1 MNSYTVDNNWY
12 TDTGATDHIIGE
24 LEKLA
29 VRDKYNGADQV
40 HTANGAGM
48 NIRHIGQSTIRT
60 PDKDLELRN
69 ILHVPSTKKNLI
81 SVHRLAS
88 DNNVYLEFH
97 PDFFLIKD
105 RDTRSTLLRG
115 ACRRGMYPLP
125 SPPASSKQAYGV
137 NKVPLDR
144 WHHRLGHPSFR
155 IVERVLRDY
164 KLPCSFDLN
173 KDVVCDACQKAKSH
187 QLPYPISTSVSSHP
201 LELIFSDVWGP
212 APESAGRYKYYVSFV
227 DDYSKFTW
235 VYLLKHKSQ
244 VFEKF
249 REFQNLVERTFD
261 RKIIAVQTDWGGEY
275 EKLNP
280 FFTQIGISH
289 LVSCPHAHQQNGA
302 AERKHRHIVE
312 VGLSLLAHAHMPLKF
327 WDESFLAA
335 TYLINRTPSKVINFE
350 THIERLYRVKPDY
363 TSLRVFGCV
372 CWPNLRPY
380 NKHKLA
386 FRSQE
391 CAFLGYSN
399 LHKGF
404 KCLDI
409 STGRVY
415 ISRDVVFDENVF
427 PFSKLHDNAGARL
440 RDAILLLP
448 SSLRNPSS
456 GDDLVVD
463 HMSNDVCTN
472 DLCEETRNLEG
483 ETANNGARSHLGGQ
497 LHLFPW
503 RSSSGS
509 PPPGSGTGAAGESA
523 PVHESSPPG
532 ASPRLSPTAT
542 QPAASGQ
549 GGTTPGSPSGPAAA
563 PAGAASPA
571 GAATAPTGS
580 APAGSGSST
589 PVPNPTAP
597 RSSAPAPTAPT
608 PTTAPATS
616 DSSVAATRP
625 RTRLQDGVCKPKVYT
640 DGTVR
645 YGLSVSTGEPRS
657 VEEALANKHWKEAMD
672 LEYDAFM
679 KNKTWHL
686 VPPRKGINVIDCKW
700 VFKIKYKVD
709 GSLDKY
715 KGRLVAKGFK
725 QRYGIDYEDTFSPV
739 VKMSTIRIILSIAVS
754 KGWSM
759 RQLDVQNAFLH
770 GILDEEVYMKQPPGY
785 VDKTRPN
792 YVCKL
797 DKALYGL
804 KQAPRAWYARLSTKL
819 IALGFHASK
828 ADTSLFYFNKGSVT
842 VFVIVYV
849 DDIIVVSST
858 PEAISGLL
866 LELKR
871 DFALKDLG
879 DLHYFLG
886 MEVTKVRDGI
896 ILSQDKY
903 ASDLLKKVNMSSC
916 KPVSTPI
923 STSEKLS
930 AYVGTSLG
938 PNDSTNYRSVVGALQ
953 YLTLTRPDISFAVNK
968 VCQFLHAPTEVHW
981 SAVKRILRY
990 VRSNTKIGLKISR
1003 CKSLLVSGFS
1013 DADWAGSPDDR
1024 RSTGGFAIFLGSNLV
1039 SWSARK
1045 QATVSRSSTEA
1056 EYKAVANATAEI
1068 MWIQILLKE
1077 IGIQAPKAGKL
1088 WCDNLGAKYLSSN
1101 PIFHA
1106 RTKHIEVDYH
1116 FVRERVM
1123 RNLLQID
1130 FVPTGDQI
1138 ADGFTKPITVRQLEN
1153 FKHNLNLRQV

>member
-1 MNSYTVDNNWY
+1 
-12 TDTGATDHIIGE
+12 
-24 LEKLA
+24 
-29 VRDKYNGADQV
+29 
-40 HTANGAGM
+40 
-48 NIRHIGQSTIRT
+48 
-60 PDKDLELRN
+60 
-69 ILHVPSTKKNLI
+69 
-81 SVHRLAS
+81 
-88 DNNVYLEFH
+88 
-97 PDFFLIKD
+97 
-105 RDTRSTLLRG
+105 
-115 ACRRGMYPLP
+115 
-125 SPPASSKQAYGV
+125 
-137 NKVPLDR
+137 
-144 WHHRLGHPSFR
+144 
-155 IVERVLRDY
+155 
-164 KLPCSFDLN
+164 
-173 KDVVCDACQKAKSH
+173 
-187 QLPYPISTSVSSHP
+187 
-201 LELIFSDVWGP
+201 
-212 APESAGRYKYYVSFV
+212 
-227 DDYSKFTW
+227 
-235 VYLLKHKSQ
+235 
-244 VFEKF
+244 
-249 REFQNLVERTFD
+249 
-261 RKIIAVQTDWGGEY
+261 
-275 EKLNP
+275 
-280 FFTQIGISH
+280 
-289 LVSCPHAHQQNGA
+289 
-302 AERKHRHIVE
+302 
-312 VGLSLLAHAHMPLKF
+312 
-327 WDESFLAA
+327 
-335 TYLINRTPSKVINFE
+335 
-350 THIERLYRVKPDY
+350 
-363 TSLRVFGCV
+363 
-372 CWPNLRPY
+372 
-380 NKHKLA
+380 
-386 FRSQE
+386 
-391 CAFLGYSN
+391 
-399 LHKGF
+399 
-404 KCLDI
+404 
-409 STGRVY
+409 
-415 ISRDVVFDENVF
+415 
-427 PFSKLHDNAGARL
+427 
-440 RDAILLLP
+440 
-448 SSLRNPSS
+448 
-456 GDDLVVD
+456 
-463 HMSNDVCTN
+463 
-472 DLCEETRNLEG
+472 
-483 ETANNGARSHLGGQ
+483 
-497 LHLFPW
+497 
-503 RSSSGS
+503 
-509 PPPGSGTGAAGESA
+509 
-523 PVHESSPPG
+523 
-532 ASPRLSPTAT
+532 
-542 QPAASGQ
+542 
-549 GGTTPGSPSGPAAA
+549 
-563 PAGAASPA
+563 
-571 GAATAPTGS
+571 
-580 APAGSGSST
+580 
-589 PVPNPTAP
+589 
-597 RSSAPAPTAPT
+597 
-608 PTTAPATS
+608 
-616 DSSVAATRP
+616 
-625 RTRLQDGVCKPKVYT
+625 
-640 DGTVR
+640 
-645 YGLSVSTGEPRS
+645 
-657 VEEALANKHWKEAMD
+657 
-672 LEYDAFM
+672 
-679 KNKTWHL
+679 
-686 VPPRKGINVIDCKW
+686 
-700 VFKIKYKVD
+700 
-709 GSLDKY
+709 
-715 KGRLVAKGFK
+715 
-725 QRYGIDYEDTFSPV
+725 
-739 VKMSTIRIILSIAVS
+739 
-754 KGWSM
+754 
-759 RQLDVQNAFLH
+759 
-770 GILDEEVYMKQPPGY
+770 MKQPPGY